1 MSIFDRRTASVLS
14 TVVLVGLAVAFVY
27 AARAVI
33 IIFCFAILLAYL
45 IDPVVRFLQRHSL
58 FFKRLRGPHVAEAY
72 LALLIFVALI
82 FHLLAPGSLGRSAKL
97 LQRLPT
103 LSDRLATGEIAADLG
118 NKYGWDENQIL
129 RWKTFLVQHRSDIQ
143 NMTGTAERLATTGI
157 GAIIVIPILAIF
169 FLSDGES
176 LANQVIQ
183 LVSTKENY
191 EDFQSLAAELNTML
205 QHYIRAKV
213 TLGGLSLAYVS
224 ITSLALG
231 FPHPLALGVLAG
243 TLEFIPIAGWM
254 IAATTIISV
263 GAFTHSHWIWMA
275 VLLGL
280 WRMLMDYWIA
290 PRVMGHELEIHPLLA
305 LFTLMAGAA
314 VGGFVGVYLALP
326 FAAALRVV
334 WRRFTTHAPGFGST
348 SCQRVSD
355 CEHADSDS

>member
-1 MSIFDRRTASVLS
+1 MSLFDRRTASVLW
-14 TVVLVGLAVAFVY
+14 TILLFGLAVAFVY

-58 FFKRLRGPHVAEAY
+58 FSKRLRGPHVAEAY

-82 FHLLAPGSLGRSAKL
+82 FHLLAPGSLGRSARL

-103 LSDRLATGEIAADLG
+103 LSDRLATGEIATDLG
-118 NKYGWDENQIL
+118 TKYGWDENQIL
-129 RWKTFLVQHRSDIQ
+129 RWKAFLVQHRSGIQ

-176 LANQVIQ
+176 LANQAIQ
-183 LVSTKENY
+183 LVSTKENH
-191 EDFQSLAAELNTML
+191 EEFQSLAADLNTML

-224 ITSLALG
+224 ITSLVLG

-243 TLEFIPIAGWM
+243 ILEFIPIAGWM

-275 VLLGL
+275 LLLGL

-305 LFTLMAGAA
+305 LFALMAGAA

-334 WRRFTTHAPGFGST
+334 WRRFTTHAPDFSST
-348 SCQRVSD
+348 SAQRAGN
-355 CEHADSDS
+355 CERPDSGS